1 MEAAFEKIFR
11 EIYPNL
17 LFYAMRLVGELDSE
31 DVVQDVFIEF
41 WSKNYDFRDY
51 ESIRALLYRSVY
63 NKALN
68 VIKHR
73 GVVSRNGELLKEISL
88 ERLSYYNPEHSEVM
102 ARIENLELRKTILSA
117 IDALPEKCRNVFVMS
132 YLYDM
137 SNKMSASLMN
147 ISVKTVEAHMYK
159 ALKNLRAALGP
170 IVLTFFIFI
179 LK

>member
-73 GVVSRNGELLKEISL
+73 GIVSRNGELLKKDCL
-88 ERLSYYNPEHSEVM
+88 
-102 ARIENLELRKTILSA
+102 TI
-117 IDALPEKCRNVFVMS
+117 IRN
-132 YLYDM
+132 
-137 SNKMSASLMN
+137 
-147 ISVKTVEAHMYK
+147 I
-159 ALKNLRAALGP
+159 RR
-170 IVLTFFIFI
+170 
-179 LK
+179 